1 MKVAAL
7 LIDNATKNFDRIYYY
22 EVPSYLLD
30 KVKTG
35 VRVNI
40 PFGRGNSIRLAY
52 FLDFIDYKDKGTY
65 KLKQII
71 NIVDE
76 ESVMSKRQFKLA
88 KEIRNKYFCTYS
100 QAINIM
106 IPSGAKVKKEK
117 YALIDNKKIRLDVFI
132 RENPSFDLSKIE
144 IIEKQYKVVNSKV
157 RRSVKL
163 NISPSFA
170 LEIIEN
176 FELSNEKQIRL
187 IELLLDYEYITIT
200 DLNNY
205 ENISKSTVNTLAKK
219 GYISIFDME
228 IERVIEPISD
238 IDTFRP
244 SELTAE
250 QDKAINIINE
260 SLEKKGYDRLLI
272 KGVTGSGKT
281 EIYLNIA
288 NSVIKSGKQVIILV
302 PEISLTP
309 MMIRQ
314 FLGRFNDNVAILH
327 SRLSVVERFEQWKK
341 IKDNKV
347 SIALGARSCL
357 FAPFD
362 NLGLI
367 IIDEEHENSY
377 KSETTPKYSAID
389 VANMRCKIDD
399 CLLLLGSAT
408 PSIYTYNLFKKES
421 KVIELHKR
429 VSRSELPKVTVV
441 DMREE
446 LIENNNKILSEK
458 LKFEIN
464 NNIKKGE
471 QTLLFINRRGYDS
484 IYICKDCG
492 YTIKC
497 DSCDISMTY
506 HKKRNIL
513 VCHKCGKIKQLNNIC
528 PNCKSENV
536 SSLSIG
542 TQKIEEYIQE
552 TFPKAS
558 FLRMDLDTTGLRNSH
573 MKILDKFK
581 NEKVDILIGT
591 QMIAKGHDFPNITL
605 VGILSADAL
614 TKSFSIYGEERA
626 FQLITQAVGRA
637 GRGNKKGRAI
647 IQAFDVDN
655 HAIIYGISQDYNE
668 FYDYEIK
675 LREQLEYPPFGIIGK
690 VLISS
695 NSEKDARFWA
705 SKCEKILGN
714 TDMNISY
721 SAKAP
726 VYKINNKYRYR
737 IIIKGYNSTTILKG
751 LKGFYNY
758 IYKKLPK
765 NVKCSIDIDGI
776 EMI

>member
-1 MKVAAL
+1 LKVAAL
-7 LIDNATKNFDRIYYY
+7 LIDNATKHFDKIYYY

-52 FLDFIDYKDKGTY
+52 FLDFVDYKDDGTY

-71 NIVDE
+71 NVIDE
-76 ESVMSKRQFKLA
+76 ESVISKKQFKLA

-106 IPSGAKVKKEK
+106 IPSGAKIKKQK
-117 YALIDNKKIRLDVFI
+117 YVLIDKKKIKLDTFI
-132 RENPSFDLSKIE
+132 RKNPSFDLSKIE
-144 IIEKQYKVVNSKV
+144 LFEEQYKVVNSKI
-157 RRSVKL
+157 RKSVKL
-163 NISPSFA
+163 NIKPSFA
-170 LEIIEN
+170 LELIEN

-187 IELLLDYEYITIT
+187 LELLLDYDYITIS

-205 ENISKSTVNTLAKK
+205 ENISKSTVNTLVKK
-219 GYISIFDME
+219 GYIDIFDME
-228 IERVIEPISD
+228 IERNIEPISN

-244 SELTAE
+244 NKLTTE
-250 QDKAINIINE
+250 QINAISIINK
-260 SLEKKGYDRLLI
+260 SLEKENYDKLLI

-281 EIYLNIA
+281 EIYLNIT
-288 NSVIKSGKQVIILV
+288 NSVIKKGKQVIILV

-309 MMIRQ
+309 MMIRR
-314 FLGRFNDNVAILH
+314 FLGRFEDDVAILH
-327 SRLSVVERFEQWKK
+327 SRLSVIERFEQWKK

-367 IIDEEHENSY
+367 IIDEEHESSY

-389 VANMRCKIDD
+389 VANMRCKIDN

-408 PSIYTYNLFKKES
+408 PSIYTYNLLKKED

-429 VSRSELPKVTVV
+429 VAKSELPTVTVV

-458 LKFEIN
+458 LKAAIRD
-464 NNIKKGE
+464 NIKKKE

-484 IYICKDCG
+484 IYMCKDCG
-492 YTIKC
+492 HTIKC

-513 VCHKCGKIKQLNNIC
+513 VCHQCGKIKQLSNIC
-528 PNCKSENV
+528 PNCQSKNI

-552 TFPKAS
+552 VFPTAS
-558 FLRMDLDTTGLRNSH
+558 ILRMDLDTTGLKNSH
-573 MKILDKFK
+573 MKILDKFQ

-591 QMIAKGHDFPNITL
+591 QMVAKGHDFPNITL
-605 VGILSADAL
+605 VGILLADAL
-614 TKSFSIYGEERA
+614 TKSFSIYAEERA

-637 GRGNKKGRAI
+637 GRGAKKGRAI

-655 HAIIYGISQDYNE
+655 HAITYGISQDYNE
-668 FYDYEIK
+668 FYNYEIK

-695 NSEKDARFWA
+695 NNENDARFWA
-705 SKCEKILGN
+705 NKCERILGN

-737 IIIKGYNSTTILKG
+737 IIIKGYNSTAILKG

-776 EMI
+776 EMV